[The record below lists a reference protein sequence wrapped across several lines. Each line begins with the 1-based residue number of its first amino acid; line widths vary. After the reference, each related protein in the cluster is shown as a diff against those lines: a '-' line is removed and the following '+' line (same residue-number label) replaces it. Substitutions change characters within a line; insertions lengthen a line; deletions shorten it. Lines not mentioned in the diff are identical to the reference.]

1 MSTDIAPLLLVSGLA
16 LLGLIPAV
24 LAQRKG
30 RGFVPWWI
38 YGAALFPVALTHALL
53 VSGDGV
59 RVPDDAVICP
69 SCGEP
74 LPRFAVGCR
83 QCGWVLMEPF
93 AAQPGADARAERAQ
107 SGANAG
113 PERPQA
119 RPERAQSRPERTEA
133 GSERDT
139 GAGPPPWN
147 DEAFARVS
155 RMGPSPEEPPERR
168 PKRHLVGGAL
178 IAAGVVGGAAVALAV
193 LPFGSW
199 FGADPPSRQSRLADA
214 GPAQPSPEPS
224 PEPFPPM
231 ASPSLSPSPGLDMPR
246 EPVPETAPAP
256 GLAPPLPPLPPE
268 SRLGPSET
276 DATEPPA
283 PAVAPARARSKPE
296 SPAAGK
302 GKAGGTASASRPAP
316 VPAPPPRREAA
327 KTPDPPRP
335 PAQPAPKAPQ
345 TESVGDADVAAVG
358 DLVAWLQRR
367 LIVLGYF
374 DGPVNGRAD
383 ARTRAAIRDWQR
395 SRDMT
400 VTGRIDSALIVSL
413 RRARTETR
421 AARES
426 RR

>member
-1 MSTDIAPLLLVSGLA
+1 MSTDIAPLLLIAGLA
-16 LLGLIPAV
+16 LLGLIPAA
-24 LAQRKG
+24 LAYRKD

-38 YGAALFPVALTHALL
+38 YGAALFPVALTHAFLL
-53 VSGDGV
+53 SGDRGV
-59 RVPDDAVICP
+59 RVPDEGVICP

-93 AAQPGADARAERAQ
+93 ASQPGAA
-107 SGANAG
+107 
-113 PERPQA
+113 A
-119 RPERAQSRPERTEA
+119 RPERAEAGPERAKAGPERAEA
-133 GSERDT
+133 GSVRDT

-155 RMGPSPEEPPERR
+155 RLGPSPEEPPERR
-168 PKRHLVGGAL
+168 PNRHLVGGAL

-214 GPAQPSPEPS
+214 GPASPPTEPAPAPSPSTAAP
-224 PEPFPPM
+224 
-231 ASPSLSPSPGLDMPR
+231 ALSPSPGLETPT

-256 GLAPPLPPLPPE
+256 GMPPLPPE

-276 DATEPPA
+276 DVTEPPA
-283 PAVAPARARSKPE
+283 PAKSAIAPPLPRPKPD

-302 GKAGGTASASRPAP
+302 GRAEQKASAPSPAP
-316 VPAPPPRREAA
+316 VPTPPPQREAA

-335 PAQPAPKAPQ
+335 PPQPAPKTPT
-345 TESVGDADVAAVG
+345 TEGAGDADVAAVG

-367 LIVLGYF
+367 LTALGYF

-413 RRARTETR
+413 RRAKTEPR